1 MYTQNHDIINIAWNT
16 RYIFN
21 SLNAA
26 FEKVHN
32 YISHSRPIHADTVP
46 EIQLAIQGYMKIYR
60 RYFPDKIIP
69 KQHILEHH
77 CANWIRVNGFGLGF
91 LGEQGGEVVHSMVAG
106 IEKRACGI
114 RNKTKELKFIIE
126 TQLLQT
132 YPTVNAKVYPEEH
145 KV

>member
-1 MYTQNHDIINIAWNT
+1 MHWSQD
-16 RYIFN
+16 IFN
-21 SLNAA
+21 SLNTA

-46 EIQLAIQGYMKIYR
+46 EIQLAIQDYMTIYR
-60 RYFPDKIIP
+60 LYFPDKIIP
-69 KQHILEHH
+69 KQHILEQH
-77 CANWIRVNGFGLGF
+77 CVNWIRLNGFGLGF
-91 LGEQGGEVVHSMVAG
+91 LWEQGGEVVHSMVAG
-106 IEKRACGI
+106 IEKRAWGI

-132 YPTVNAKVYPEEH
+132 YPTVNTQVHCEKH